1 MPKPR
6 RLLRLAALSALT
18 LAAGAAAVARP
29 PSAASA
35 APLGA
40 PVVAHLRA
48 GELRPWLLSG
58 ALGPASPR
66 PPETIAREALSS
78 HAPWA
83 ATLDLA
89 HVRTVPVGRGARVVA
104 YAQRLDGVPVYAR
117 GVRVVVE
124 ADGRATT
131 IATALEPSRP
141 ASMVAR
147 VPASE
152 AERVARTTGKLAAE
166 RARTT
171 AIVWPTD
178 GEPRLAWL
186 VEGATRGLPQRPI
199 VVVDAELGTPIAAWD
214 ATRTLNLASVYDQNP
229 IKTPTL
235 SAVTLPVLAGL
246 TPADGLRS
254 DHVVAKNC
262 IDKQSLRPVDIGQQ
276 VNLHVCDLIPT
287 VKPNADGDYT
297 AIAPPTNEKDPEDP
311 FSELS
316 MFFHAN
322 KAWNAANAM
331 GFTAPGV
338 TTPLVAIANFR
349 MNKGLQTGDV
359 AQMQNP
365 NLALTAYD
373 NAFYAAAGQFG
384 SIFGED
390 GDALWFGQGTRV
402 DFGYDG
408 DVVYHEFG
416 HFVVDHTAQLVGMP
430 HHDGAG
436 VTYSPGAMNEGSADL
451 FSCFITGD
459 PEVGEYA
466 GKGLVGGPIRQLDGD
481 AAFPRAISGEVHE
494 DSLPFSQPIW
504 KLYATLDAP
513 KQEAFR
519 RAFIEAL
526 ASAPTGDLGY
536 ADLAKLLE
544 AAVSKEL
551 DAATAKALDD
561 AFVLRGIRPDDPR
574 VIDTD
579 GAPLVGLTYFG
590 FHAPSRSSAGLTP
603 FSPGIVQLRYHTR
616 PGSYALHV
624 TWNYQQSQGEFGSS
638 GLGSDSGKYVPEVLV
653 KVGTSPISFRYGP
666 LRHDA
671 QLVACEDQGDF
682 ADCIV
687 PVEIAAADAD
697 ADADAGLAT
706 VYVMAVNGG
715 TLDVDVNNIAIE
727 TPRAPK
733 PVDAGT
739 TVPDAPVGPRAQP
752 DPGEVSGSGCAC
764 SLPGAHGGART
775 SSGASSVAA
784 ASFATL
790 ALGLFAARRRRR

>member
-6 RLLRLAALSALT
+6 RLRRLAALSALT
-18 LAAGAAAVARP
+18 LAAGVAALARP
-29 PSAASA
+29 PSAVSA
-35 APLGA
+35 APLGT
-40 PVVAHLRA
+40 PVVAHARP
-48 GELRPWLLSG
+48 GELHPWLLSG
-58 ALGPASPR
+58 ALTPASPS
-66 PPETIAREALSS
+66 PPETIAREALVR

-83 ATLDLA
+83 ATLELA
-89 HVRTVPVGRGARVVA
+89 HVRTAPVGRGARVIA
-104 YAQRLDGVPVYAR
+104 YEQRLDGVPVYAR

-131 IATALEPSRP
+131 IATALEGSRP
-141 ASMVAR
+141 TSMLAR
-147 VPASE
+147 VSAAE
-152 AERVARTTGKLAAE
+152 AERIARTAGKLAAE
-166 RARTT
+166 RARAT

-178 GEPRLAWL
+178 GEPRLAWF

-199 VVVDAELGTPIAAWD
+199 VVVDAELGTPIARWD
-214 ATRTLNLASVYDQNP
+214 ATRTLNLANVYDQNP
-229 IKTPTL
+229 LKTPSL
-235 SAVTLPVLAGL
+235 SPVTLGAHPGL
-246 TPADGLRS
+246 PGADGLES
-254 DHVVAKNC
+254 DHVVARNC
-262 IDKQSLRPVDIGQQ
+262 IDKKTLRPVDLGQQ

-287 VKPNADGDYT
+287 VKANADGDYT
-297 AIAPPTNEKDPEDP
+297 AIAPPTNEKDPEDA

-322 KAWNAANAM
+322 KAWDAAKAM
-331 GFTAPGV
+331 GFSAPGV

-349 MNKGLQTGDV
+349 MNKGLQTGDLG
-359 AQMQNP
+359 QMQNP
-365 NLALTAYD
+365 NLALTPYD
-373 NAFYAAAGQFG
+373 NAFFASAGQFG
-384 SIFGED
+384 SIFGEG

-416 HFVVDHTAQLVGMP
+416 HFLVDHTAQLVGMP
-430 HHDGAG
+430 HHDGFG
-436 VTYSPGAMNEGSADL
+436 VSYSPGAMNEGSADL

-459 PEVGEYA
+459 PDVGEYA

-481 AAFPRAISGEVHE
+481 AAFPRALSGEVHE

-504 KLYATLDAP
+504 KLYATLEAP

-519 RAFIEAL
+519 RAFVEAL

-544 AAVSKEL
+544 TAVTKEL

-579 GAPLVGLTYFG
+579 GSPLLGLTYFG
-590 FHAPSRSSAGLTP
+590 FHAPSRSSAGLSP
-603 FSPGIVQLRYHTR
+603 FSPGILQLRYHTR

-624 TWNYQQSQGEFGSS
+624 TWNYQLSQGEFGSS

-666 LRHDA
+666 LRYDA
-671 QLVACEDQGDF
+671 QLAVCEDQGDF
-682 ADCIV
+682 ADCVV
-687 PVEIAAADAD
+687 PIEVAAADGD
-697 ADADAGLAT
+697 ADSGLAT

-715 TLDVDVNNIAIE
+715 TLDVDINNLAIE
-727 TPRAPK
+727 TPNPPK
-733 PVDAGT
+733 PVDAGPGT
-739 TVPDAPVGPRAQP
+739 PDAPAGPGAKPGP
-752 DPGEVSGSGCAC
+752 DALSGGGCAC
-764 SLPGAHGGART
+764 SLPGASTRSGTRSTPSAPDAAGAT
-775 SSGASSVAA
+775 VA
-784 ASFATL
+784 L
-790 ALGLFAARRRRR
+790 GVLGLFAARRRRR